1 MEAIQMKNLF
11 DAVMKEDVPA
21 LLSLFHQGEANLVM
35 PSFGLV
41 ANNRIFTMLVH
52 KIANRFRYLH
62 VSARALHV
70 EKGTG
75 LLVAEYMLSYLF
87 YDEERQKNIVYD
99 TPTAL
104 LCDLDAEGKI
114 ERMIVYTDF
123 DAFVGKPIIRPAIYN
138 ARSELRE
145 QLPQAVQSLYDD
157 DTQRRYELCRV
168 HTLGE
173 RLYVEENALFTKG
186 EICTPQAHLS
196 VFVLGQD
203 GSVKQRCDYGG
214 IVWDF
219 KLWPTLY

>member
-1 MEAIQMKNLF
+1 MEAIQMENLF
-11 DAVMKEDVPA
+11 DAVMKEEVPA

-104 LCDLDAEGKI
+104 LCDLDAEIG
-114 ERMIVYTDF
+114 R
-123 DAFVGKPIIRPAIYN
+123 
-138 ARSELRE
+138 
-145 QLPQAVQSLYDD
+145 
-157 DTQRRYELCRV
+157 
-168 HTLGE
+168 
-173 RLYVEENALFTKG
+173 
-186 EICTPQAHLS
+186 AH
-196 VFVLGQD
+196 V
-203 GSVKQRCDYGG
+203 
-214 IVWDF
+214 
-219 KLWPTLY
+219 

>member
-1 MEAIQMKNLF
+1 MHIFWAK
-11 DAVMKEDVPA
+11 DV
-21 LLSLFHQGEANLVM
+21 G
-35 PSFGLV
+35 
-41 ANNRIFTMLVH
+41 
-52 KIANRFRYLH
+52 
-62 VSARALHV
+62 
-70 EKGTG
+70 
-75 LLVAEYMLSYLF
+75 
-87 YDEERQKNIVYD
+87 QKNIVYD

-145 QLPQAVQSLYDD
+145 QLPQAVQALYDD